1 MGLDQPRIAAD
12 EQAIGTAVHEGKPA
26 VLEPFLPARPVHPL
40 RGALG
45 GWGPQ
50 QAAESVVMALDIALA
65 EGEHHH
71 AIVKAHA
78 APASRRVS
86 ERHALSL
93 ERVHARQPSRRILS
107 GGDCERPHR
116 FGEPLYTLC
125 RRSSADSLE
134 YSIDHHAGKAEV
146 IRR

>member
-1 MGLDQPRIAAD
+1 
-12 EQAIGTAVHEGKPA
+12 
-26 VLEPFLPARPVHPL
+26 
-40 RGALG
+40 
-45 GWGPQ
+45 
-50 QAAESVVMALDIALA
+50 MALDVALA

-86 ERHALSL
+86 ERNALSL

-146 IRR
+146 IRRVAKLAELLAVDVLRDCGVLAQKIEQGPVLPDRLAAQVIDQVVSVLA